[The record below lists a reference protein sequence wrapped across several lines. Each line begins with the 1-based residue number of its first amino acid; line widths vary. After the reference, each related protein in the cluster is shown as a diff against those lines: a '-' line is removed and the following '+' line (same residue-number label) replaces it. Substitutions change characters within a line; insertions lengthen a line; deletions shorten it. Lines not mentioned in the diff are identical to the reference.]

1 MCRLCHGDFE
11 RIGVFSCEQNRRR
24 TRRSRSVGHGCRAE
38 RRVVVALDR
47 HPCGFAG
54 RRPRGGI
61 GRDDQVERLSVGFE
75 RQRGGFDT
83 QRRDVGLPESLL
95 FDRYRDGAGVVAAH
109 ADRSGAPCIR
119 FIGCRGDTDGK
130 VTGTS
135 SERAVRTAVGRFHFY
150 RQPFARRFDFPF
162 GGCRRE
168 VQNES
173 SSLRIEDQ
181 RIGRDAQCRRR
192 SVGRLWIVMERSAVA
207 ASSRDGADDAEK
219 ALCESCLN
227 GFRVHFRS
235 FSNKNSENSFENDI
249 K

>member
-1 MCRLCHGDFE
+1 MNRIVAERGEAVRLGMA
-11 RIGVFSCEQNRRR
+11 V
-24 TRRSRSVGHGCRAE
+24 RAE

-173 SSLRIEDQ
+173 SSLCIEDQ

-192 SVGRLWIVMERSAVA
+192 GVGRLWIVMERSAVA

-219 ALCESCLN
+219 ALRKSCLN

-235 FSNKNSENSFENDI
+235 FSNKNNENLFENDI